1 MIIPISLF
9 ILGLI
14 GLWFFSDFVVS
25 RSIKVAIALNITP
38 AFIGLTLLSI
48 GTSMPELT
56 TALVSSYHVLHG
68 IDASSIA
75 ISTNIGSDLF
85 QITFIMGLV
94 ALFTTV
100 HANKKILQRDYPM
113 MVFATLL
120 VFIFSFGGYLSRIE
134 GFIMLAIY
142 GWYLLRLLD
151 GEKIIRKKADKNN
164 YFLDV
169 IIICFGI
176 AGLLFAGKLVVDNA
190 LFFSIKFGIDQTF
203 FGALLIGLTSAL
215 PELSTVMQ
223 GIRRKSQGISLG
235 VLIGSNVTNPLMM
248 IGIGALISGYT
259 VSKELMMVDMPFYI
273 ITTIIIYFFFN
284 KNLKI
289 SKIQATALIGFYLI
303 FALLKARLLF

>member
-68 IDASSIA
+68 IDASAIA
-75 ISTNIGSDLF
+75 ISTNVGSDLF

-289 SKIQATALIGFYLI
+289 SKIQAIALIGFYLI

>member
-113 MVFATLL
+113 MVSAT
-120 VFIFSFGGYLSRIE
+120 
-134 GFIMLAIY
+134 
-142 GWYLLRLLD
+142 
-151 GEKIIRKKADKNN
+151 
-164 YFLDV
+164 
-169 IIICFGI
+169 
-176 AGLLFAGKLVVDNA
+176 FAGWRKDNPQ
-190 LFFSIKFGIDQTF
+190 KG
-203 FGALLIGLTSAL
+203 
-215 PELSTVMQ
+215 
-223 GIRRKSQGISLG
+223 
-235 VLIGSNVTNPLMM
+235 
-248 IGIGALISGYT
+248 
-259 VSKELMMVDMPFYI
+259 
-273 ITTIIIYFFFN
+273 
-284 KNLKI
+284 
-289 SKIQATALIGFYLI
+289 
-303 FALLKARLLF
+303 

>member
-68 IDASSIA
+68 IDASAIA
-75 ISTNIGSDLF
+75 ISTNVGSDLF